1 MRLHHRMRT
10 MNETSKKIRK
20 ITYLGLALSIALI
33 CSYIEAM
40 IPIPIGIPG
49 IKLGLT
55 NVVIVGILYYS
66 GEGDAACISFL
77 RVLLV
82 GFLFGN
88 WYSIIYSLAG
98 AALSFVVMALLK
110 KTNQFHLI
118 SVSAAGGI
126 AHNLGQFLVVALM
139 VENFHIL
146 YYFPVLLIA
155 GMLTGILIG
164 IVGYQ
169 VLIRLPKEEV

>member
-1 MRLHHRMRT
+1 MRLHHKMIT

-20 ITYLGLALSIALI
+20 ITYLGLALGVALI
-33 CSYIEAM
+33 CSYIEAI
-40 IPIPIGIPG
+40 IPFPIGIPG

-66 GEGDAACISFL
+66 GEGDAAWISFV

-110 KTNQFHLI
+110 KTNQLHLI
-118 SVSAAGGI
+118 SVSGAGGI
-126 AHNLGQFLVVALM
+126 AHNLGQFFVAALM

-146 YYFPVLLIA
+146 YYFPILLIA
-155 GMLTGILIG
+155 GILTGILIG
-164 IVGYQ
+164 VVAYQ
-169 VLIRLPKEEV
+169 VLIRLPKEEI

>member
-40 IPIPIGIPG
+40 IPFPIGIPG

-98 AALSFVVMALLK
+98 AALSGGVMALLK
-110 KTNQFHLI
+110 KTNHLHLV

-126 AHNLGQFLVVALM
+126 AHNLGQFLVAALI

-146 YYFPVLLIA
+146 SYFPVLLIA

-164 IVGYQ
+164 MIGYQ
-169 VLIRLPKEEV
+169 VLVRLPKEEV

>member
-66 GEGDAACISFL
+66 GEKDAASISFL

-88 WYSIIYSLAG
+88 WYSII
-98 AALSFVVMALLK
+98 
-110 KTNQFHLI
+110 
-118 SVSAAGGI
+118 
-126 AHNLGQFLVVALM
+126 
-139 VENFHIL
+139 
-146 YYFPVLLIA
+146 
-155 GMLTGILIG
+155 
-164 IVGYQ
+164 
-169 VLIRLPKEEV
+169 